1 MHVLASCNLLA
12 AAAAF
17 AVATWPH
24 AALARD
30 LPAPQQASPEVSGS
44 SEEVTPVYFGNG
56 CFWGERQLLWTSQQ
70 CCGWHIQDW
79 HACIARF

>member
-30 LPAPQQASPEVSGS
+30 LPAPQQASPEASS
-44 SEEVTPVYFGNG
+44 TSEEVTPVYFGNG
-56 CFWGERQLLWTSQQ
+56 CFWGERQLL
-70 CCGWHIQDW
+70 
-79 HACIARF
+79 